1 MTLHDAITKAQ
12 QEIGEAHAALLR
24 NREQDEQRLKGAREA
39 CQALSN
45 DLLDALS
52 FLKGHACK
60 PDTEFVVGRVAL
72 RVGTNRAEFRSG
84 VAESREYVRLV
95 IDNGRDHEL
104 VDFDVR
110 WREGVFGS
118 ILALLPGMADKP
130 LTMAEAVLIAADEV
144 KERLALE
151 D

>member
-24 NREQDEQRLKGAREA
+24 KREQDEQRLKGVSEA

-52 FLKGHACK
+52 FLKGHTCK
-60 PDTEFVVGRVAL
+60 PDTEWIVGRVTL
-72 RVGTNRAEFRSG
+72 RVGPNVSEFKSG
-84 VAESREYVRLV
+84 VATSKETVRVV

-104 VDFDVR
+104 VDFDVW
-110 WREGVFGS
+110 WREDTQGAV
-118 ILALLPGMADKP
+118 LALRPGMADKP
-130 LTMAEAVLIAADEV
+130 LTMAEAVLIAADAV
-144 KERLALE
+144 KKRLALE